1 MTRRRTGVAAA
12 AGVLAL
18 LASSLV
24 VTAAAPSA
32 HAEARECTEG
42 QTRYVPDAPPALARL
57 GATQSWPLA
66 TGRGVVVAVVDSGV
80 AADNVHFPK
89 GSVLPGK
96 SFVGGPA
103 TTDENGHGTALA
115 GIIAARNIG
124 ERSGVVGVAKDA
136 TILPVKIS
144 GGENGG
150 DEEQQRSA
158 YLAGGIA
165 YAVAAGAD
173 VINLSVS
180 TTANRPDVRAA
191 IKSAVQAGIL
201 VVASAGNRDK
211 AADAK
216 DGLRYPA
223 AYSGVIGVAATGPND
238 VVTEDSIHGPQVDL
252 TAPGDN
258 VVTTFRSWGDCVY
271 AQEQQSTSYATA
283 YVSGAAALLRQEF
296 PKATAAEIE
305 YRLTATASRG
315 SRTVRDDV
323 SGWGVAQPY
332 EAMTAVLDTSVAGPV
347 PPGGA
352 PRVTPRPK
360 VSAVDLT
367 PARDPRAPDRSAVQ
381 WLLLGVAGA
390 VLGLAMAR
398 MLRKSSH
405 A

>member
-1 MTRRRTGVAAA
+1 MLPSSRRTFRP
-12 AGVLAL
+12 
-18 LASSLV
+18 SS
-24 VTAAAPSA
+24 S
-32 HAEARECTEG
+32 
-42 QTRYVPDAPPALARL
+42 
-57 GATQSWPLA
+57 
-66 TGRGVVVAVVDSGV
+66 
-80 AADNVHFPK
+80 
-89 GSVLPGK
+89 
-96 SFVGGPA
+96 
-103 TTDENGHGTALA
+103 
-115 GIIAARNIG
+115 
-124 ERSGVVGVAKDA
+124 
-136 TILPVKIS
+136 
-144 GGENGG
+144 
-150 DEEQQRSA
+150 
-158 YLAGGIA
+158 
-165 YAVAAGAD
+165 
-173 VINLSVS
+173 
-180 TTANRPDVRAA
+180 
-191 IKSAVQAGIL
+191 
-201 VVASAGNRDK
+201 
-211 AADAK
+211 
-216 DGLRYPA
+216 
-223 AYSGVIGVAATGPND
+223 
-238 VVTEDSIHGPQVDL
+238 TEDSIHGPQVDL